1 MSDLETV
8 EDLKLDRVRDPLG
21 SFQRE
26 GVSRM
31 RASLLSCTMDA
42 PASSV
47 KSALQQVTVMRVYH
61 QISRIIKYLDLMDQL
76 EEKLYSS
83 IETTIDSLPDANPRT
98 WMTLMSIQTQLQK
111 NMIESQ
117 KLLEPF
123 MATNFTLP
131 EIQNSQQAE
140 STAYII
146 PQESR
151 EKLRT
156 SAQQILMELEAG
168 DKDDEST

>member
-1 MSDLETV
+1 MKELETV
-8 EDLKLDRVRDPLG
+8 EDLKLDRVKDPLR

-31 RASLLSCTMDA
+31 RASLLSCTLDA
-42 PASSV
+42 PSSTV

-76 EEKLYSS
+76 EEKLYTS
-83 IETTIDSLPDANPRT
+83 IEHTIDTLPESNPKT
-98 WMTLMSIQTQLQK
+98 WMTLLSVQTQLQK

-123 MATNFTLP
+123 MATNFSLP
-131 EIQNSQQAE
+131 ELEASHQAD

-156 SAQQILMELEAG
+156 SAQQILQELESG
-168 DKDDEST
+168 DVDGEQS